1 MSAEFT
7 FETVMKR
14 MNQQLLEELK
24 QLDSFQEDLA
34 KYLETHTIVVEFV
47 KANGDLRKMR
57 CTRNLSLIPEKLW
70 PDISLG
76 GSSRTRGTT
85 IPAFDLDLGE
95 WRSFNTSSIES
106 IDWSGP
112 SYKEVN

>member
-1 MSAEFT
+1 MNTEFT
-7 FETVMKR
+7 FDAIMKR

-24 QLDSFQEDLA
+24 QLDTFQEDLK

-57 CTRNLSLIPEKLW
+57 CTRNLSLIPERLW
-70 PDISLG
+70 PDINLG
-76 GSSRTRGTT
+76 GSTRKSGNS
-85 IPAFDLDLGE
+85 IPVFDLDLGE
-95 WRSFNTSSIES
+95 WRSFTPSSLETV
-106 IDWSGP
+106 DWSGP